1 MKNPSKLPTTLLK
14 SFPSL
19 EPISKSAIYNDS
31 LEYSDKLILP
41 RSIFFTIR
49 ALHYP
54 IPPVFILR
62 NSKFLNKSVY
72 CGVLEFSSSEGQ
84 VFAPQWIIKRL
95 SSSSKYSSFEVR
107 LEILQTPQSK
117 SSLFPL
123 LTRVDL
129 ILESDTIDLSQD
141 SIKKGLMMYTVITKG
156 DYLNVFSKNSEKIK
170 VFVCGLLPRNRCVI
184 KSTGFDLNLTV
195 KQVQT
200 TVTEEDDRLSHV
212 ELMRI
217 SYVSKSRVLDR
228 RKESATPWEHR
239 IRPLKI
245 EGDVVN
251 LLPWGNEGEGWQQ
264 GERDQENMVDQNIQT
279 LPEIVNVGR
288 KGNES
293 QIRRKKILS
302 FAFPQVSLLDLRP
315 LTTVNKENKHK
326 SISFSPI
333 SRA

>member
-1 MKNPSKLPTTLLK
+1 MKNPSKFPTTLLK
-14 SFPSL
+14 SFPSI
-19 EPISKSAIYNDS
+19 EAISKSPIYS
-31 LEYSDKLILP
+31 EALEYSDKLILP

-62 NSKFLNKSVY
+62 NSKIMSKSVY
-72 CGVLEFSSSEGQ
+72 CGVLEFSSSDNQ
-84 VFAPQWIIKRL
+84 IFAPQWIIRRL
-95 SSSSKYSSFEVR
+95 SSSNKYSSFEVR
-107 LEILQTPQSK
+107 LEIVQTPQTK
-117 SSLFPL
+117 SSLFPF

-129 ILESDTIDLSQD
+129 VLVPDSESDLSLDLD
-141 SIKKGLMMYTVITKG
+141 SIKKNLMMYTVITKG
-156 DYLNVFSKNSEKIK
+156 DYLNVFYKNSNK
-170 VFVCGLLPRNRCVI
+170 VKVYVCGLLPRNRCVI
-184 KSTGFDLNLTV
+184 KSNGFDLNFVV
-195 KQVQT
+195 KQAQT
-200 TVTEEDDRLSHV
+200 TVTEEDDRLSQA

-239 IRPLKI
+239 IRPMKI
-245 EGDVVN
+245 EGDVIN
-251 LLPWGNEGEGWQQ
+251 LLPWGNEGET
-264 GERDQENMVDQNIQT
+264 GEQENMVDQVIQT
-279 LPEIVNVGR
+279 LPEIANASR

-293 QIRRKKILS
+293 RSKRKKILS

-333 SRA
+333 SRV